1 MKYKGLKSNCKN
13 GEIIDAGVVA
23 VVVVVAAAKRRAGI
37 QAIAV
42 NAMALTIKNIPTRW
56 ILEEHLLKINT
67 PAGTLFK
74 IPQVPT
80 QAGQDINLEK

>member
-23 VVVVVAAAKRRAGI
+23 AVVVVAAKRRVSI
-37 QAIAV
+37 QAIVANV
-42 NAMALTIKNIPTRW
+42 MALTIKNIPTWRP
-56 ILEEHLLKINT
+56 EEHLLKINT

>member
-23 VVVVVAAAKRRAGI
+23 AVVVVAAKRRVSI
-37 QAIAV
+37 QAIVANV
-42 NAMALTIKNIPTRW
+42 MALTIKNIPTRW